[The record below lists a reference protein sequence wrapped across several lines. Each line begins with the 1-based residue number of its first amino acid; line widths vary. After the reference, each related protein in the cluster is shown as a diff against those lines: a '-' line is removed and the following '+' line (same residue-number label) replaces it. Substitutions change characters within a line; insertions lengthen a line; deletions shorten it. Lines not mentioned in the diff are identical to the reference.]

1 MLQQPRVKL
10 TISTEKLSKTQ
21 MDLVKI
27 KGQAVVARQANRLKA
42 MINHYLNPKQR
53 PKHPFIQAPPEQVNL
68 VEAEISKNKI
78 KITEIKIKRP

>member
-1 MLQQPRVKL
+1 
-10 TISTEKLSKTQ
+10 